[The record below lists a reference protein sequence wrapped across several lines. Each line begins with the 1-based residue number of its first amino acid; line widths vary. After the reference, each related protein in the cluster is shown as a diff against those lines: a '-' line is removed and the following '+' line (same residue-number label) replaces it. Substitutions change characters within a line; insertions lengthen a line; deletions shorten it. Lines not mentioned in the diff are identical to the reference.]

1 MRRLNN
7 EATKKVS
14 TMVIRLDE
22 KQFFIEITTLANVV
36 VRRTVDWKFITSSSD
51 VMVELMTKKILLL
64 YVKGVMTEF
73 MLVL

>member
-1 MRRLNN
+1 MRRLNT